1 MADVSARNRR
11 AQAAALRETGIAA
24 ARAGKRVWARRHLR
38 QSIALDDGVEETWLW
53 LAGVAATPRESEFCL
68 RQVLAI
74 NPHSQ
79 RAQAGLQWVQQKL
92 AGQQD
97 SARSLS
103 EVARQSAAQV
113 VSTHE
118 SFSTPLP
125 PRSRLYRLE
134 YWAGAVLVVWL
145 LVLLAGGFLL
155 TTLGVGTPL
164 VALPRLM
171 PADAPV
177 PDTLTLTLLQRI
189 ENLQAPLQRAQ
200 AAKDWPECIRILEQ
214 IQMLD
219 SNYAGVDEKLVA
231 AHLAWGL
238 ELANQA
244 ELKEAVA
251 HFDVVRALSPN
262 EQTAEEQHLLAL
274 TYLAAQ
280 ESSAAGNWERAIS
293 QLETVLNLDRDYHDA
308 RNLLYQ
314 AYYRQGLARQTAG
327 ELRTAQK
334 NYEQALALNKEGKE
348 AQTALT
354 QVAFLLTLSTPTP
367 LAKRIEIYIG
377 QQRMYVYNGN
387 HLIWNW
393 VVSTGEPGRDTRT
406 GHFKVQTKIP
416 NAYASRW
423 DLQMPYW
430 LGIYY
435 AGVSE
440 NGIHAL
446 PILSNGQRL
455 WDGFLGQRVS
465 YGCVILGEKE
475 ARLLYEWAEIGTPVD
490 IYP

>member
-1 MADVSARNRR
+1 MANVSARNRR
-11 AQAAALRETGIAA
+11 AQAAALREVGIAA
-24 ARAGKRVWARRHLR
+24 ARAGRRVWSRRHLR
-38 QSIALDDGVEETWLW
+38 QSIALDNGVEETWLW
-53 LAGVAATPRESEFCL
+53 LAAVAATPRESEFCL
-68 RQVLAI
+68 RQALVI

-79 RAQAGLQWVQQKL
+79 RARAGLQWVQQKL
-92 AGQQD
+92 AGQQG
-97 SARSLS
+97 AAQLRS
-103 EVARQSAAQV
+103 EVAQQSAAQV
-113 VSTHE
+113 ASTHE
-118 SFSTPLP
+118 PVSTPLP
-125 PRSRLYRLE
+125 PRSHLYRLG

-164 VALPRLM
+164 VVLPR
-171 PADAPV
+171 PTPTDALV
-177 PDTLTLTLLQRI
+177 PDTPTLTLLQRI
-189 ENLQAPLQRAQ
+189 ENLQAPLQKAQ
-200 AAKDWPECIRILEQ
+200 AAKDWPECVRILKQ
-214 IQMLD
+214 IQTLD
-219 SNYAGVDEKLVA
+219 NNYAGVDKELAA

-238 ELANQA
+238 ELADQG
-244 ELKEAVA
+244 ELKEAVI
-251 HFDVVRALSPN
+251 HFDIVRALDPN
-262 EQTAEEQHLLAL
+262 EQTTEEQHLLAL
-274 TYLAAQ
+274 AYLTAQ

-293 QLETVLNLDRDYHDA
+293 QLETVLNLDRNYHDA

-314 AYYRQGLARQTAG
+314 AYYRQGLVCQAAG
-327 ELRTAQK
+327 ELGTAKK

-354 QVAFLLTLSTPTP
+354 QIAFLLTLSTPTP
-367 LAKRIEIYIG
+367 LSKRIEIYIG
-377 QQRMYVYNGN
+377 QQRMYVYNGDRQ
-387 HLIWNW
+387 IWNW

-435 AGVSE
+435 AGASE

-455 WDGFLGQRVS
+455 WEGFLGQRVS